1 MRGTGLKIHPDPEKN
16 FKHTH
21 ACIDEFIYQPK
32 CKDSKFF
39 AKKKEKNKT
48 GGGAQR
54 DAITE
59 SENHS
64 HLLD

>member
-21 ACIDEFIYQPK
+21 ACIDEFIYQPE

-39 AKKKEKNKT
+39 AKKKEKTKQEAGHNVTQSQNLKIIPT
-48 GGGAQR
+48 Y
-54 DAITE
+54 
-59 SENHS
+59 
-64 HLLD
+64 